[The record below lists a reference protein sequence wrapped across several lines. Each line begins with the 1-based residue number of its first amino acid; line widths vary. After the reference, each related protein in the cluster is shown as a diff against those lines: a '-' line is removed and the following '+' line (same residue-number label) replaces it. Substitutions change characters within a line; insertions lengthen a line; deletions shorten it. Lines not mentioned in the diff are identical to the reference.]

1 MHIPFILLIR
11 LICPQ
16 RQCQSIAG
24 FYDLKGGYNETTKS
38 HLDKP
43 HSSGWP
49 AMRYDGDSARCRP
62 LLLSLMLTSDLPIVQ
77 LSYGGRWR
85 RIQIAHIPI
94 IMLILENHPP
104 ATCHIRIIKR
114 GIFMREKNFP
124 LRLAPMIIL
133 YHGISEQ
140 FRSATKKIFFLPA
153 EYGRHR

>member
-1 MHIPFILLIR
+1 MHIPFLLLIR

-38 HLDKP
+38 YLDKP
-43 HSSGWP
+43 HNSGWL

-85 RIQIAHIPI
+85 RIQIACHQF
-94 IMLILENHPP
+94 LCENHPP
-104 ATCHIRIIKR
+104 AMPAILGKSEGDFHE
-114 GIFMREKNFP
+114 REELP
-124 LRLAPMIIL
+124 
-133 YHGISEQ
+133 S
-140 FRSATKKIFFLPA
+140 SARAYDNTIPRKFGAIPQ
-153 EYGRHR
+153 RH